1 MIPNVE
7 GYLYL
12 FVWIEVF
19 CNFDL
24 KISRLIQNIRA
35 FLSLIRWLNLLIIVF
50 TQYMARI
57 FLVGPPAEWKSYI
70 LDPYQ
75 AAISLATLL
84 IASAGYIINDYF
96 DVKIDLINKPES
108 VIIGRKITRRAAILT
123 HQTLNGMGIFIG
135 LFLGWKVL
143 IINILAVSL
152 LWYYAS
158 FYKKKAFIGNFLV
171 AGLTGASLI
180 VISVFYKQNELLI
193 NIYAI
198 FAFSISLIREII
210 KDIEDMKGDEAHGC
224 KTLPILWG
232 VRKTKRLLYLI
243 IVAFVCIVFLMGAYL
258 HNPRL
263 MMIFVFPGSLIVYLF
278 FALVRADRK
287 SHFADLSKLC
297 KWIMIIG
304 IVSMVAV

>member
-1 MIPNVE
+1 MV
-7 GYLYL
+7 
-12 FVWIEVF
+12 
-19 CNFDL
+19 
-24 KISRLIQNIRA
+24 QNILT
-35 FLSLIRWLNLLIIVF
+35 FFSLVRWLNLLIIVF

-57 FLVGPPAEWKSYI
+57 FLVGPAAEWKSY
-70 LDPYQ
+70 LVDPHQ

-84 IASAGYIINDYF
+84 IAAAGYIINDYF

-108 VIIGRKITRRAAILT
+108 VIIGRKIPRRTAILT
-123 HQTLNGMGIFIG
+123 HQTLNGIAIFIG

-143 IINILAVSL
+143 VINILAVGL

-180 VISVFYKQNELLI
+180 VISVYYKQNELFI
-193 NIYAI
+193 NIYAM

-210 KDIEDMKGDEAHGC
+210 KDIEDIRGDKAHGC
-224 KTLPILWG
+224 TTLPILWG
-232 VRKTKRLLYLI
+232 IRKTKKLLYVFI
-243 IVAFVCIVFLMGAYL
+243 AFFVFIVFIMAIYLQNPKLMV
-258 HNPRL
+258 
-263 MMIFVFPGSLIVYLF
+263 VFIVPGLLLVYLTY
-278 FALVRADRK
+278 ALVKADRK
-287 SHFADLSKLC
+287 AHFARLSGLC